1 LTVRSI
7 LMKLLKFLQR
17 ITATLMW
24 VKEYRKTVCRSGVY
38 MLLIRKGKKMSDD
51 WIYDIVPKEQID
63 SINKNADKTIS
74 NMSGGLTIMLGADN
88 QSAID
93 LCQYWQQ
100 ALSGDATAW
109 IRISSFMAGI
119 IETIEEHLLEEGINP
134 YDK

>member
-1 LTVRSI
+1 
-7 LMKLLKFLQR
+7 MKLLKFLQR

-38 MLLIRKGKKMSDD
+38 MLLIRRGKKMSDD

>member
-1 LTVRSI
+1 
-7 LMKLLKFLQR
+7 
-17 ITATLMW
+17 
-24 VKEYRKTVCRSGVY
+24 
-38 MLLIRKGKKMSDD
+38 MLLIRRGKKMSDD

-63 SINKNADKTIS
+63 SINRNADKTIS
-74 NMSGGLTIMLGADN
+74 NMSGGVTIMLGADN

-119 IETIEEHLLEEGINP
+119 IETIEEHLFEEGINP

>member
-1 LTVRSI
+1 
-7 LMKLLKFLQR
+7 MKLPRFLQR

-63 SINKNADKTIS
+63 SINENANKTIS
-74 NMSGGLTIMLGADN
+74 NMSGGLNIVLSANN

-93 LCQYWQQ
+93 LCQCWRQ
-100 ALSGDATAW
+100 ALMGDATAW
-109 IRISSFMAGI
+109 IKVSSFMAGI
-119 IETIEEHLLEEGINP
+119 IETIEEHLFEEGINP
-134 YDK
+134 YEK

>member
-1 LTVRSI
+1 MRSI
-7 LMKLLKFLQR
+7 LMKLPRFLLR

-38 MLLIRKGKKMSDD
+38 MLLIRKGRKMSDD
-51 WIYDIVPKEQID
+51 WIYEIAPKEQIE
-63 SINKNADKTIS
+63 SINANADKTIS

-93 LCQYWQQ
+93 LCQYWRR

-119 IETIEEHLLEEGINP
+119 IETIEEHLFEEGINP
-134 YDK
+134 YGN

>member
-1 LTVRSI
+1 MTVRSI
-7 LMKLLKFLQR
+7 SMKLLKFLQR

>member
-1 LTVRSI
+1 
-7 LMKLLKFLQR
+7 
-17 ITATLMW
+17 MW

-38 MLLIRKGKKMSDD
+38 MLLIRRGRKMSDD

-93 LCQYWQQ
+93 LCQYWQH

>member
-1 LTVRSI
+1 MQSI
-7 LMKLLKFLQR
+7 LMKLPRFLLR

-38 MLLIRKGKKMSDD
+38 MLLIRKGRKMSDD
-51 WIYDIVPKEQID
+51 WIYEIAPKEQIE
-63 SINKNADKTIS
+63 SINANADKTIS

-93 LCQYWQQ
+93 LCQYWRR

-119 IETIEEHLLEEGINP
+119 IETIEEHLFEEGINP
-134 YDK
+134 YGN